1 EQERGQTDGEHLA
14 YDGSDEAERT
24 ALEVQEVF
32 AVEEMD
38 EFEYERHALPGDG
51 GDSRTAHAPAE
62 PEDEERVEADD
73 DEHGGQHDANR
84 LFRVARSAQDFVH
97 PHIDVRDD
105 IAGQNDAHE
114 AAGVGNGLVAGS
126 EKVEDV

>member
-1 EQERGQTDGEHLA
+1 GLHALVESVHNHHEEHQHAVHDAVGSDGDVAARFFEGVVDEDDDDTGADVEQERGQTDGEHLA

-62 PEDEERVEADD
+62 PEDEER
-73 DEHGGQHDANR
+73 
-84 LFRVARSAQDFVH
+84 
-97 PHIDVRDD
+97 
-105 IAGQNDAHE
+105 
-114 AAGVGNGLVAGS
+114 
-126 EKVEDV
+126 